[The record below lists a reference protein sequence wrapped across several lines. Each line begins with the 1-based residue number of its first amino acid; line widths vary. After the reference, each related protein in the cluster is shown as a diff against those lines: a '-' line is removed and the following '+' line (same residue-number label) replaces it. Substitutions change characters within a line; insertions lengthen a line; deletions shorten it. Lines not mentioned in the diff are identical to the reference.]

1 MSGRSPVWVV
11 AANTYREVGRD
22 RMLHGLGALVTGFV
36 LFSWVLGWLNPEER
50 DQARHLVDFGLA
62 GVNVFGL
69 LMAVVVGA
77 SLLRREMERRTLY
90 TVLSREV
97 TRGQFVLGK
106 YLGLL
111 AVFATGLAIVAG
123 IMVVYFSVFGALPG
137 QPLVAAI
144 YGNLLELAVITAASV
159 LLGAFTTP
167 ALSALGTLSLYLI
180 GHKTE
185 TLLEYLKMTGTG
197 ALEVPFKAFY
207 YSFPNLSDFNFREA
221 AAYGDPVPWD
231 VLGLATLYAGVW
243 TAIFLGAAAILFRRR
258 ELP

>member
-1 MSGRSPVWVV
+1 MTAQGPVWIV
-11 AANTYREVGRD
+11 AGNTFREVGRD

-69 LMAVVVGA
+69 LMAVVVGT

-90 TVLSREV
+90 TVLSRDV
-97 TRGQFVLGK
+97 TRAQFVAGK

-111 AVFATGLAIVAG
+111 AVFATGLAIVAAV
-123 IMVVYFSVFGALPG
+123 MLVYFSVFGALPG

-159 LLGAFTTP
+159 LLGSFTTP
-167 ALSALGTLSLYLI
+167 ALSALGTLALYLI

-185 TLLEYLKMTGTG
+185 TLLDYLKLTG
-197 ALEVPFKAFY
+197 AEALEIPFKAFY
-207 YSFPNLSDFNFREA
+207 YAFPNLSDFNFREA
-221 AAYGDPVPWD
+221 AAYGDRVPWD
-231 VLGLATLYAGVW
+231 VLGLATLYCGLW
-243 TAIFLGAAAILFRRR
+243 TSILLGAAAILFRRR